1 MLSFKGSRIKLGLSK
16 HEKGPHILKRSC
28 DERSISLHACI
39 KGMKNKLG
47 LLVKSRV

>member
-39 KGMKNKLG
+39 KGTNKLG